1 MITTITE
8 DTPLFSKLLL
18 SFYSELE
25 DVLFSMPTSIITII
39 KQQADSV
46 EVRHYI
52 RSVNSSW
59 KIYLEY

>member
-1 MITTITE
+1 MISTIIE
-8 DTPLFSKLLL
+8 DTISSQSYFFHFIQNWKT
-18 SFYSELE
+18 FYSACQPL
-25 DVLFSMPTSIITII
+25 LTII